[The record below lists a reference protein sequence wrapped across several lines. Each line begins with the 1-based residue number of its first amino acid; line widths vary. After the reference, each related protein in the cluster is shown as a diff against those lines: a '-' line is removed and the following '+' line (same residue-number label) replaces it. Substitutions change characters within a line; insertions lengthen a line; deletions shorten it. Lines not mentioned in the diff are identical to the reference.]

1 MRIRI
6 GSRDSQLAIK
16 QTQIVMEGIQ
26 KAHPELELELVTMKT
41 TGDKILDRR
50 LDQIGGKGLFV
61 KELDQALLDGRIDL
75 SVHSLKDLPMEI
87 EESIPLVGFTKR
99 EDPRDCL
106 LYKQCYHEKEKL
118 FCDSAFYTI
127 GSSSRRRIVQ
137 MQKIYPNANFESI
150 RGNVQTRLRKLE
162 EQPFDATALAVA
174 GLKRLGMVQRI
185 DRIFPVEEVIP
196 AAGQGIIAMQG
207 RKGFDYS
214 FLDCVCDWDSKL
226 AAIAERAFT
235 KEVNGGC
242 SAPIAAYAYRKKNQF
257 WILGMYYSDLFQTF
271 KTGREEILLSGEKEN
286 QLSQVEEVGRTL
298 ASRLKESVEGKQK

>member
-26 KAHPELELELVTMKT
+26 KAHPELELELITMKT

-87 EESIPLVGFTKR
+87 EEAIPLVGFTKR

-106 LYKQCYHEKEKL
+106 LYKQCYHEKTLE
-118 FCDSAFYTI
+118 FYDYASYTI

-137 MQKIYPNANFESI
+137 MQKLYPNARFESI

-162 EQPFDATALAVA
+162 EQAFDATALAVA
-174 GLKRLGMVQRI
+174 GLKRLGMTQRI
-185 DRIFPVEEVIP
+185 DRIFSVEEVVP
-196 AAGQGIIAMQG
+196 AAGQGIIAIQG
-207 RKGFDYS
+207 RRGFDYS

-226 AAIAERAFT
+226 AAMAERAFT

-242 SAPIAAYAYRKKNQF
+242 SAPIAAYAYRKGNQF
-257 WILGMYYSDLFQTF
+257 WIRGMYYSDLFQEF
-271 KTGREEILLSGEKEN
+271 ETGEERIQLSDEREN
-286 QLSQVEEVGRTL
+286 QLYEVERVGRKL
-298 ASRLKESVEGKQK
+298 ASRLRESIEGQKK